1 MRVSRRVVPSEP
13 GRSEMGRND
22 QLKATIAAGDRTKVL
37 RPLPEVL
44 TRHMTDD
51 GDIDLD
57 GMALRLVDEIA
68 LTAYELPH
76 YMPVAAAPRLFR
88 VAVSAGDEGD
98 RTRLLWVGEDD
109 GGEAVRRVAAALDGM
124 DVEAVA
130 GALPHSLDMF
140 VTDDE
145 VVLLLTS
152 DHLRG
157 LTEFSTRE
165 QWRCLKVATA
175 LSSLIQL
182 TSALIH
188 LHDAGFCLG
197 GVLPEQLLLSPG
209 EPHLIVGHLGQ
220 LLPLELMTRVQAAD
234 MLRKD
239 IQSVG
244 QLLLECVTGGPIEER
259 VADFE
264 RVLDDAQVLVDSG
277 LALPGLA
284 QVAVATLTH
293 EAPFAYAGAPDL
305 LAGLL
310 QMRAEMTVSLEF
322 RCGLASTAGNFP
334 MRRTDQDSCGV
345 TETRVIYHGIAQH
358 LGFYCVADGVGGED
372 HGERASQVAVASSIK
387 AFHKALESYPFDVLR
402 TNVSVVA
409 RSVVKVAAAE
419 LAIVG
424 EADPDENRG
433 ATTFTGAVI
442 VGDRLGLGHVG
453 DSRAYLI
460 RDGEITSLT
469 RDHTLASMK
478 LALGEMTGRRAHES
492 SDDERRISR
501 YLGTGNETPMS
512 WIDAFDPRLFPHLVR
527 PRGWVP
533 NGQPSEA
540 PAGIAS
546 LRRGHKESP
555 TVEQPVR
562 AASENITR
570 DLTSERPE
578 GPGSDWAHRSGVHVF
593 NADREL
599 ESRSAFLDLLPGDGI
614 LLMSDGL
621 YGELDDEQIGR
632 IIEEVQDPQ
641 ECAHRL
647 LDESLKGLSMDN
659 VTVVM
664 IRAHQGTASL
674 RV

>member
-1 MRVSRRVVPSEP
+1 MTDS
-13 GRSEMGRND
+13 GTND
-22 QLKATIAAGDRTKVL
+22 LKATIAAGDRAPVM
-37 RPLPEVL
+37 RPLPDVVARYMRE
-44 TRHMTDD
+44 D
-51 GDIDLD
+51 GNIELD

-68 LTAYELPH
+68 LPTYELPH
-76 YMPVAAAPRLFR
+76 YMPVAAPPRLFR
-88 VAVSAGDEGD
+88 VAVAAGDEGD
-98 RTRLLWVGEDD
+98 RTRLLWVGDQDD
-109 GGEAVRRVAAALDGM
+109 GESVRRIAAALDAV
-124 DVEAVA
+124 DVEVVA

-152 DHLRG
+152 DHLHG
-157 LTEFSTRE
+157 LRDFTTQE
-165 QWRCLKVATA
+165 QWRCLPARTA
-175 LSSLIQL
+175 LEALIQL
-182 TSALIH
+182 SGVLIQ
-188 LHDAGFCLG
+188 LHEAGFCLG
-197 GVLPEQLLLSPG
+197 GVRPEQMLLSLT
-209 EPHLIVGHLGQ
+209 EPQLIFGNLGQ
-220 LLPLELMTRVQAAD
+220 LLPTELMTRVQAAD

-239 IQSVG
+239 IQTVG
-244 QLLLECVTGGPIEER
+244 QLLLEAVTGGPIEER

-284 QVAVATLTH
+284 QVAVATLTR
-293 EAPFAYAGAPDL
+293 EAPFAYAQAADL

-310 QMRAEMTVSLEF
+310 QMRAEMTAPLEF
-322 RCGLASTAGNFP
+322 RTGLASTAGNFP

-345 TETRVIYHGIAQH
+345 SETRVIYHGVAQH
-358 LGFYCVADGVGGED
+358 LGFYAVADGVGGEE

-387 AFHKALESYPFDVLR
+387 AFHRSLEAYPFDVIR
-402 TNVSVVA
+402 TNVSVIA
-409 RSVVKVAAAE
+409 RTVVKVAAAE

-424 EADPDENRG
+424 ESDPDENRG

-442 VGDRLGLGHVG
+442 AGDRLGLGHVG

-460 RDGEITSLT
+460 REGAITSLT

-501 YLGTGNETPMS
+501 YLGTSNETPMG
-512 WIDAFDPRLFPHLVR
+512 WIDAFDPRLFPRVVK
-527 PRGWVP
+527 PRDWTP
-533 NGQPSEA
+533 
-540 PAGIAS
+540 PAETPGARASHSS

-562 AASENITR
+562 HASENITR
-570 DLTSERPE
+570 DLTSDRPE
-578 GPGSDWAHRSGVHVF
+578 GPGSDWTHRSGTHVF

-599 ESRSAFLDLLPGDGI
+599 ESRSAFLELLPGDGI

-621 YGELDDEQIGR
+621 YGELDDDQIGQ
-632 IIEEVQDPQ
+632 IIADVYDPQ
-641 ECAHRL
+641 VCAHRL

-664 IRAHQGTASL
+664 IRVQEGTASL